1 MNMELIL
8 AAIFLP
14 LFPLSMVFNMLFERI
29 SNPVARVVLLLCW
42 PMIGIYILQG
52 DQQALPDWMLIWALA
67 TAILYGFRLLAVRDM
82 GIWIG
87 FLATSVWAL
96 LWVAVNAGISS
107 DILYHAALGFSLP
120 LAVMAILMRHIETR
134 FGAAYTN
141 LFGGLGVTTPRLS
154 GLLVV
159 AVLAATAT
167 PVFPAFF
174 IMLHIIVNSTPG
186 IVVAMLGAWLLWSW
200 ASALLLQGLIVG
212 PSVGEKI
219 QDIGSGMTWVYGL
232 LLTAFAIAGIYVT
245 GGLL

>member
-1 MNMELIL
+1 MNMELL
-8 AAIFLP
+8 LVAIFLP
-14 LFPLSMVFNMLFERI
+14 LFPLSVVFNAVFERLPNTI
-29 SNPVARVVLLLCW
+29 VRVVLLLCW
-42 PMIGIYILQG
+42 PMIGIYLLQG
-52 DQQALPDWMLIWALA
+52 NEQTLPEWVLIWALG

-96 LWVAVNAGISS
+96 LWVAVSENISS

-134 FGAAYTN
+134 FGAAYTD

-186 IVVAMLGAWLLWSW
+186 IVIAMLGAWLLWSW
-200 ASALLLQGLIVG
+200 ASARLLQGLIVG

-219 QDIGSGMTWVYGL
+219 QDLGAGVTWMYGL
-232 LLTAFAIAGIYVT
+232 LLTAFAVAGVYVT

>member
-8 AAIFLP
+8 VAIFLP
-14 LFPLSMVFNMLFERI
+14 LFPLSMVFNTVFERI
-29 SNPVARVVLLLCW
+29 PNHVVRVVLLLCW
-42 PMIGIYILQG
+42 PMIGIYLLP
-52 DQQALPDWMLIWALA
+52 DTVALPEWVLVWALA
-67 TAILYGFRLLAVRDM
+67 TSILYGFRLLAVRDV
-82 GIWIG
+82 GIWTS
-87 FLATSVWAL
+87 FLATSVWVL
-96 LWVAVNAGISS
+96 LWVAVDAGISK

-120 LAVMAILMRHIETR
+120 LAVLAILSRHIEKR
-134 FGAAYTN
+134 FGAAYTD

-174 IMLHIIVNSTPG
+174 VMLYVIVNSTPG
-186 IVVAMLGAWLLWSW
+186 IVIAILGAWLLWSW
-200 ASALLLQGLIVG
+200 ASARLLQGLIVG
-212 PSVGEKI
+212 PTVGEKI
-219 QDIGSGMTWVYGL
+219 QDLASGITWVYGL